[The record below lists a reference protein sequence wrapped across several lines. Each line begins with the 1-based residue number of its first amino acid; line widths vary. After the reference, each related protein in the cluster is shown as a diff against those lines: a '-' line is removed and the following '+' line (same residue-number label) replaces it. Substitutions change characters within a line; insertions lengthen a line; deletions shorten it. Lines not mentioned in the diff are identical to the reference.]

1 MEYFARHPT
10 LDMLELYILN
20 RLHHQDQQ
28 TLANHLDSCQP
39 CQKMTGALQEQIE
52 IIRET
57 LAVA

>member
-1 MEYFARHPT
+1 
-10 LDMLELYILN
+10 MLELYILN
-20 RLHHQDQQ
+20 QLHHQDQQ
-28 TLANHLDSCQP
+28 VLANHLDSCPQ

>member
-1 MEYFARHPT
+1 MEYFAHHPT
-10 LDMLELYILN
+10 LDMLEFYLLN
-20 RLHHQDQQ
+20 QLHHQDQQ
-28 TLANHLDSCQP
+28 ALATHLDSCAA